1 MNGSLPVSRYMYI
14 LRVIMNGSFPV
25 SRYMYICWGNLK
37 MYMYLLTGKE
47 PFIIT
52 PTNVHVPA
60 YRKRTIHNYP
70 KNVHVPAYRKRTIH
84 NYPNKCTCT
93 CLQEKNHS

>member
-1 MNGSLPVSRYMYI
+1 
-14 LRVIMNGSFPV
+14 
-25 SRYMYICWGNLK
+25 
-37 MYMYLLTGKE
+37 MYLLTGKE
-47 PFIIT
+47 QFIIT

-84 NYPNKCTCT
+84 NYP
-93 CLQEKNHS
+93 KNVPAYRKRTIHDI